1 MIKKCDGNRNKA
13 FLPWRPELGAGWP
26 LHLPSGSLTTG
37 ESVLT
42 TMAESKARQST
53 KGIWQVSS
61 ATAKITMLLLFVPE
75 IQLYFVQ
82 YLHKELL
89 KYFHE
94 TEESKLIY

>member
-1 MIKKCDGNRNKA
+1 
-13 FLPWRPELGAGWP
+13 
-26 LHLPSGSLTTG
+26 
-37 ESVLT
+37 
-42 TMAESKARQST
+42 
-53 KGIWQVSS
+53 
-61 ATAKITMLLLFVPE
+61 MLLLFVPE